1 MNVGSRYLKAF
12 SHLEMNLGQ
21 QGFLAVQKTGKVVS
35 LYITHSQ
42 FCSLMWNGIDI
53 NFNMDFESGPVL
65 MDKFPYFQKVLLF
78 MILLNLCDTNEN
90 IYRCQFLAI
99 I

>member
-1 MNVGSRYLKAF
+1 
-12 SHLEMNLGQ
+12 
-21 QGFLAVQKTGKVVS
+21 
-35 LYITHSQ
+35 
-42 FCSLMWNGIDI
+42 MWNGIDI